1 MQGFFRKPQDANEN
15 RIDKISE
22 TATKTTDSLPMGQLS
37 LF

>member
-1 MQGFFRKPQDANEN
+1 MQGFFRKPQDANKN

-22 TATKTTDSLPMGQLS
+22 TATRAADSLPMGQLS